1 MSETSM
7 PPPILV
13 KRRKDLPPLIDAL
26 SKEPRIA
33 IDTESNS
40 LYAYKDSVC
49 LIQFSIPGSD
59 YLLDPISL
67 ADIASLGDVLTDP
80 KIEKV
85 LHGAEYDV
93 VSLKRD
99 FDFQI
104 NNLFDTRMAIRTLGG
119 DDTSLEKLLAK
130 EFGISLNK
138 RYQRA
143 NWGKRPLK
151 AEMLD
156 YARMDTHFLLPLRE
170 KLGRA
175 LHEAGRWEEAS
186 EACVFITQLQPTPND
201 FNPQGFWNI
210 HHARKL
216 NPKQA
221 AVLRELWGF
230 RDEVAEKRN
239 VPVFKVLEDKVLLAI
254 AEAMP
259 QNRAG
264 LKTISALTQGLFR
277 RYADQI
283 LKVVERGSKAPPA
296 HPPRNKRLPD
306 EVRFRYEQLRQ
317 WRKETAEKRGV
328 SSDIILPR
336 DFLWQIALHPPEN
349 LQQLGDML
357 SPLEWRF
364 KQYGS
369 DIMALLD

>member
-1 MSETSM
+1 MF
-7 PPPILV
+7 PPILV
-13 KRRKDLPPLIDAL
+13 KRHKDLPPLIDAL

-33 IDTESNS
+33 VDTESNS

-49 LIQFSIPGSD
+49 LIQFSIPGKD

-67 ADIASLGDVLTDP
+67 TDIASLGDIFADP
-80 KIEKV
+80 GIEKL

-99 FDFQI
+99 FGFQI
-104 NNLFDTRMAIRTLGG
+104 HNLFDTRMAIRTLGG

-130 EFGISLNK
+130 ELNVSLNK

-170 KLGRA
+170 KLGQA
-175 LHEAGRWEEAS
+175 LREAGRWEEAS
-186 EACVFITQLQPTPND
+186 EACVFMTQLQPTPTD

-210 HHARKL
+210 HRARKL

-221 AVLRELWGF
+221 AVLRELWHF
-230 RDEVAEKRN
+230 RDEVAQKRN

-254 AEAMP
+254 AEVIP
-259 QNRAG
+259 RDRAG
-264 LKTISALTQGLFR
+264 LNAIPALTQGLFR
-277 RYADQI
+277 RYADRI
-283 LKVVERGSKAPPA
+283 LEVVERGSKAPPA

-306 EVRFRYEQLRQ
+306 EVRFRYEHLRQ
-317 WRKETAEKRGV
+317 WRKEIGEKRGV
-328 SSDIILPR
+328 PSDIILPR